1 MIDRTHLA
9 EILAHFED
17 TRVLVVGDY
26 FLDKYLD
33 IDRSLA
39 EISLETNLEAHQVV
53 RVRCSP
59 GAAGTVVSNLRAL
72 KVQVTALGAIGDDGE
87 GYELLRGLE
96 RQGVNT
102 DPLLR
107 VGDRYTPT
115 YTKPMMHEA
124 DGRTHELSRL
134 DIKNRAPLPASLE
147 DALIERLT
155 DLVPVVQGV
164 IVADQAPERN
174 CGVLTDR
181 VRQALIELAG
191 RYQDVIM
198 AVDSRRRIGEY
209 RLMVLKPNERE
220 AVRALDP
227 QHDGEITLDTAEAA
241 GMALAQRS
249 GYPVYV
255 TVGEQGI
262 LLCSEQGCQHIP
274 AVPVTGPIDI
284 VGAGDSTMAG
294 IVSGL
299 CCGATPAQAALLG
312 NLVASVTI
320 RCLGTTGTA
329 SQAQVLQAL
338 AKWRSGQEQP

>member
-1 MIDRTHLA
+1 MMDQARLA
-9 EILAHFED
+9 EILSGFEH

-39 EISLETNLEAHQVV
+39 EISLETGLEAHQVV

-87 GYELLRGLE
+87 GYELLRGLQM
-96 RQGVNT
+96 QGVDT

-107 VGDRYTPT
+107 LGDRYTPT

-124 DGRTHELSRL
+124 DGRMHELSRL

-147 DALIERLT
+147 DALIERLS
-155 DLVPVVQGV
+155 DLLPVIQGV

-181 VRQALIELAG
+181 VREALIALAR
-191 RYQDVIM
+191 RYPGVVM
-198 AVDSRRRIGEY
+198 VVDSRMRIGEY
-209 RLMVLKPNERE
+209 RQTILKPNERE

-227 QHDGEITLDTAEAA
+227 QYAGEVSLARAEAA
-241 GMALAQRS
+241 GRTLAQRAER
-249 GYPVYV
+249 PVYV
-255 TVGEQGI
+255 TVGDKGI
-262 LLCSEQGCQHIP
+262 LLCTGRDCQHIP
-274 AVPVTGPIDI
+274 AVRVSGPIDI

-338 AKWRSGQEQP
+338 DEWHRGQEQP